1 MDNELVEYRG
11 FFIFWR
17 KPLNSGKWTAGITSG
32 SPSLFPAIEPSGA
45 RVIGGH
51 SRDDMLVN
59 AKLYIDGML
68 DRSRGVIHITL
79 KIGKAGAGS
88 AFCSVICR
96 RLTPGC

>member
-1 MDNELVEYRG
+1 MDYELVEYRG

-45 RVIGGH
+45 GVIGGH
-51 SRDDMLVN
+51 SRDDRLVN

-68 DRSRGVIHITL
+68 DRS
-79 KIGKAGAGS
+79 S
-88 AFCSVICR
+88 AA
-96 RLTPGC
+96 